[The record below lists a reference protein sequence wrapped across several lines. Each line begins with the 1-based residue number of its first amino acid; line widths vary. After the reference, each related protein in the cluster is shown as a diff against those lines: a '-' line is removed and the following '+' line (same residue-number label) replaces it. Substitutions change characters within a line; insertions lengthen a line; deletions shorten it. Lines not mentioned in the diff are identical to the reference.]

1 MAQKETSGSLD
12 TETGA
17 VGPTPSE
24 DGKSVRTLTEK
35 GTELYE
41 TEFRKF
47 ISQIDLIWSVI
58 EDIPQEIDKHSSS
71 VKSLRTLR
79 SNLLTHS
86 DRYEKIYVTF
96 LEFLKHTNTRESL
109 KELDSQ
115 RTTFEIGKA
124 IIQELEQRISDAGL
138 EATET
143 ASRRS
148 TSSSTSSYRAKKHME
163 VQAKRAELKFREK
176 EFELMQQKSHASR
189 N

>member
-1 MAQKETSGSLD
+1 MAQKETAGSLD
-12 TETGA
+12 METGV

-24 DGKSVRTLTEK
+24 DGKRVRTLTEK

-86 DRYEKIYVTF
+86 DKYEKIYVTF

-115 RTTFEIGKA
+115 RTTFERGKA
-124 IIQELEQRISDAGL
+124 IIQEL
-138 EATET
+138 
-143 ASRRS
+143 
-148 TSSSTSSYRAKKHME
+148 
-163 VQAKRAELKFREK
+163 
-176 EFELMQQKSHASR
+176 
-189 N
+189 